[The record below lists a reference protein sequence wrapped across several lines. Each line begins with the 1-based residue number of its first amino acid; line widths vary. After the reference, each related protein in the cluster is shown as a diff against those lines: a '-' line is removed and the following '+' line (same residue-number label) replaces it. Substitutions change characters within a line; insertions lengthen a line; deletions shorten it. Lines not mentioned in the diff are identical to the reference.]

1 MNKSEME
8 RKFRVLLDTRKELL
22 KRAVEGGSQ
31 VSAMT
36 LCGEICGVA
45 ASMRMLG
52 LLDYEQ
58 QQYLQGA
65 ARGGVA
71 GFVGGDGLSQVV
83 EHFSFLLIK

>member
-22 KRAVEGGSQ
+22 RRAVEGGSQ
-31 VSAMT
+31 ASAMT

-58 QQYLQGA
+58 QQYLQDQARAA
-65 ARGGVA
+65 ARGETG
-71 GFVGGDGLSQVV
+71 GFEGC
-83 EHFSFLLIK
+83 

>member
-58 QQYLQGA
+58 QQYLQDQARAA
-65 ARGGVA
+65 ARGE
-71 GFVGGDGLSQVV
+71 GGDFDGC
-83 EHFSFLLIK
+83 

>member
-31 VSAMT
+31 VAAMT

-58 QQYLQGA
+58 QQYFQDQARAA
-65 ARGGVA
+65 ARGETD
-71 GFVGGDGLSQVV
+71 GFEGC
-83 EHFSFLLIK
+83 

>member
-22 KRAVEGGSQ
+22 RRAVEGGSQ
-31 VSAMT
+31 ASAMT

-58 QQYLQGA
+58 QQCLQDQARAA
-65 ARGGVA
+65 ARGETG
-71 GFVGGDGLSQVV
+71 GFEGC
-83 EHFSFLLIK
+83 